1 MIVKYM
7 HQDRPRLLIAVT
19 PFSSFASDKF
29 VVTALPSN
37 GGCYSGMKP
46 TYEAGVAAAVAFLIE
61 RGELD
66 GLFDAFFGWL
76 Q

>member
-1 MIVKYM
+1 MIVNYV
-7 HQDRPRLLIAVT
+7 RNGRTRILLAVT
-19 PFSSFASDKF
+19 PFSFYVADKF
-29 VVTALPSN
+29 CVTALPSC
-37 GGCYSGMKP
+37 GGCYNCIKQSH
-46 TYEAGVAAAVAFLIE
+46 ELGVAAAVAFLVE